1 MANEEQTEQTQAP
14 DEAPEV
20 GPEPQQPDFNPA
32 TLLKQ
37 LEEAQN
43 EAREHW
49 DKLVRA
55 QAELENLRKRMK
67 KDVENAHKYALER
80 FANELLPVRDSLEMG
95 VDAARGE
102 TDVDKIREG
111 TELTLKMLVQ
121 VMEKQGIH
129 EVMPEGE
136 RFDPER
142 HQAMSMQE
150 NAELEPNTVMTV
162 LQKGYLLNDR
172 LLRPAMVIVS
182 RAPSGDGQE
191 GGEGQGG

>member
-1 MANEEQTEQTQAP
+1 MANEEQTDRNPAP
-14 DEAPEV
+14 EAPEE
-20 GPEPQQPDFNPA
+20 GQEPQPAEFNPA
-32 TLLKQ
+32 SLLKQ

-67 KDVENAHKYALER
+67 KDVENAHKYALEK

-102 TDVDKIREG
+102 TDVEKIREG
-111 TELTLKMLVQ
+111 TELTLKMLTQ
-121 VMEKQGIH
+121 VMEKQGIQ

-182 RAPSGDGQE
+182 RAPSGDGHQD
-191 GGEGQGG
+191 GEGQGG

>member
-1 MANEEQTEQTQAP
+1 MANEEQTERNPAP
-14 DEAPEV
+14 EAPED
-20 GPEPQQPDFNPA
+20 GQEPQQAEFNPA

-67 KDVENAHKYALER
+67 KDVEHAHKYALEK

-95 VDAARGE
+95 VDAAQGE
-102 TDVDKIREG
+102 TDVEKIREG
-111 TELTLKMLVQ
+111 TELTLKMLTQ
-121 VMEKQGIH
+121 VMEKQGIQ

-182 RAPSGDGQE
+182 RAPSGDGQA

>member
-1 MANEEQTEQTQAP
+1 MANEEQTDRNPAP
-14 DEAPEV
+14 EAPE
-20 GPEPQQPDFNPA
+20 EAQESQPAEFNPA

-37 LEEAQN
+37 LEEAQS

-67 KDVENAHKYALER
+67 KDVENTHKYALEK

-102 TDVDKIREG
+102 TDVEKIREG
-111 TELTLKMLVQ
+111 TELTLKMLTQ
-121 VMEKQGIH
+121 VMEKQGIQ

-150 NAELEPNTVMTV
+150 NGELEPNTVMTV

-191 GGEGQGG
+191 SGDGQGG

>member
-1 MANEEQTEQTQAP
+1 MANDEHKDDAQAAE
-14 DEAPEV
+14 DTEAPQE
-20 GPEPQQPDFNPA
+20 QQAEFNPA

-37 LEEAQN
+37 LEEAQG
-43 EAREHW
+43 EAREYW
-49 DKLVRA
+49 DKLVRS

-67 KDVENAHKYALER
+67 RDVEQAHKYALEK
-80 FANELLPVRDSLEMG
+80 FAGELLPVRDSLEMG
-95 VDAARGE
+95 LDAAQGE
-102 TDVDKIREG
+102 ADVNKIREG

-121 VMEKQGIH
+121 AMAKQGIE
-129 EVMPEGE
+129 EVDPEGE

-162 LQKGYLLNDR
+162 MQKGYVLNDR

-182 RAPSGDGQE
+182 RAPAAEPPASQDPGAGQ
-191 GGEGQGG
+191 